1 MIYLKD
7 TSNDLSGYI
16 SRLIELVYLQD
27 RFSDSIAKSNILIN
41 PDKADYI
48 YGKLIIFNLQERINH
63 DLVSTLLSHGC
74 KIISRIPVNGEPDIN
89 YQPYILRVDRNVM
102 WNGEILDRTE
112 YDNDTHENILGILG
126 KTEKYKLDLVH
137 GRNIFYSSKIL
148 INKNEDHNYID
159 VLDWLLIQTGL
170 GEKEYSDF
178 DLVKS
183 GKFIPR
189 SLYIEENV

>member
-89 YQPYILRVDRNVM
+89 YQPYILRVDKNVM

-137 GRNIFYSSKIL
+137 GQNIFYSSKIL

>member
-89 YQPYILRVDRNVM
+89 YQPYILRVDKNVM

-137 GRNIFYSSKIL
+137 GQNIFYSPKIL

>member
-63 DLVSTLLSHGC
+63 NLVSTLLSHGC

-89 YQPYILRVDRNVM
+89 YQPYILRVDKNVM

-137 GRNIFYSSKIL
+137 GQNIFYSSKIL